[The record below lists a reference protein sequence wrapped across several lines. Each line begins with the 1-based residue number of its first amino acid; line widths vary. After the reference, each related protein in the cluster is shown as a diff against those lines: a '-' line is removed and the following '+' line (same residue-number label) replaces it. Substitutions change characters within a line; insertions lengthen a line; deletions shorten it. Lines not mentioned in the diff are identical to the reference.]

1 MALGESFSL
10 AEKHNRD
17 LVPFFLSFAGPE
29 SSSKLPRF
37 KLNAW
42 LTLFSKFTNP
52 KALHSTDV
60 LHSLYLSLL
69 SHPDRSLQRL
79 SLTCLLAY
87 KSAHLSPH
95 EDGLTAL
102 LDDTRWREE
111 LTALDMDKFQS
122 QDRPELVGVIIRLLF
137 GMMLEKRGRSR
148 GVDRR
153 AAILGALGGC
163 TDQELE
169 LLVDLMLRP
178 MESDSSARREGEFG
192 LRAVPAIISEKQQ
205 VGYLTLLG
213 DVLKNLGPRLIA
225 CWPALLGTTI
235 DLLGHSQS
243 RIESAQQQIVGAEAP
258 EDEADMEELD
268 DVDELGSSSKI
279 TRSVRQL
286 GLKRFA
292 DFFRNPGAFDFAPYM
307 GESFRAFISPR
318 LPTLDR
324 ENTQAPSAL
333 LEIVYAWTLEREH
346 MRFLVDF
353 DSRTLPQVY
362 ACLVATNVK
371 PAVISRI
378 FDIVDRILA
387 FPTDEFMTERVIK
400 PHASLLLTNLALL
413 VERTQGVAVVSS
425 PLGQRQIGILSEI
438 AQYLTDATQ
447 AATLLGLFSPLLRKP
462 PKLVAEKVKV
472 NLLKITSNLLPLI
485 PDLSDRSTH
494 VFIKTYDLLAR
505 LFQSLRSSQA
515 RIALVTAFHRL
526 AQLNPTLQPLAD
538 LLGSLNAYSAR
549 RIDEPNFDCRLEAF
563 ATLNETSYISLTNED
578 WLAVLYNMLSFIQDA
593 NELAVRTN
601 ASYTLKRFV
610 DLVASSTGPEYE
622 AQFVRMLYP
631 GLKNG
636 LRSKNELVRAE
647 VLGVIAYAVT
657 KCDRI
662 DFLREMQVLLAGGD
676 EEANFFNNIHHVQI
690 HRRTRALRRLG
701 DQCAEHCLRSTTL
714 ADIFVPLVSNYI
726 VTAASLDHH
735 LVNEAIITTGRMAKQ
750 LAWGAYYALVQR
762 YLKLSRDRD
771 ESERVYVRTLV
782 AVLENFHFP
791 MEEIVPPLVLDV
803 DADAEEDDGEP
814 DDPSSNTVSS
824 NNMTSPPAQLMDT
837 GKIADAVNLR
847 LLPNLLHHL
856 EKRDVTED
864 SLRIPISIGIV
875 RVAKHLPEAT
885 REPQIARLLTIL
897 SQILRSKSPETR
909 DLTRDTLCRIAVILG
924 SSYLPIMMR
933 EMRGALLR
941 GPQLHVLAYVVHA
954 LLAYVTTT
962 EHAESFQA
970 LDGCVGDVAHVSAEV
985 VFGESGKDV
994 QSEDFKTKMR
1004 EVRSSSA
1011 KGLDSF
1017 AIMAK
1022 YITPSNTSGL
1032 LYPLRS
1038 IMQET
1043 QSVKTI
1049 QLVDEVLRRVAS
1061 GLNSNKHLAPAEL
1074 LVLCH
1079 TLISQN
1085 ARFLKDV
1092 TSSRKRKGTLK
1103 GDAIVQI
1110 KRQVTVETDHYGN
1123 NSFR

>member
-1 MALGESFSL
+1 M
-10 AEKHNRD
+10 
-17 LVPFFLSFAGPE
+17 
-29 SSSKLPRF
+29 
-37 KLNAW
+37 
-42 LTLFSKFTNP
+42 
-52 KALHSTDV
+52 
-60 LHSLYLSLL
+60 
-69 SHPDRSLQRL
+69 
-79 SLTCLLAY
+79 
-87 KSAHLSPH
+87 
-95 EDGLTAL
+95 
-102 LDDTRWREE
+102 
-111 LTALDMDKFQS
+111 
-122 QDRPELVGVIIRLLF
+122 
-137 GMMLEKRGRSR
+137 
-148 GVDRR
+148 
-153 AAILGALGGC
+153 
-163 TDQELE
+163 
-169 LLVDLMLRP
+169 
-178 MESDSSARREGEFG
+178 
-192 LRAVPAIISEKQQ
+192 PASISEKQY

-213 DVLKNLGPRLIA
+213 DVLKHLGPQLVA

-235 DLLGHSQS
+235 DLLGHSQA
-243 RIESAQQQIVGAEAP
+243 RIMSTQQQLVSP
-258 EDEADMEELD
+258 EDTEDDGDLEDLD
-268 DVDELGSSSKI
+268 DVDDSGSSSKI

-292 DFFRNPGAFDFAPYM
+292 DFFRNPATFDFAPYM
-307 GESFRAFISPR
+307 RESFRSFVSPR

-333 LEIVYAWTLEREH
+333 LELVYTCTLEREH
-346 MRFLVDF
+346 VRFLVDF

-387 FPTDEFMTERVIK
+387 FSTADEFIAEHVVK
-400 PHASLLLTNLALL
+400 PYVSLLLTNIALL
-413 VERTQGVAVVSS
+413 VERTKGVAVVSS

-462 PKLVAEKVKV
+462 SKLVAEKVKV

-485 PDLSDRSTH
+485 SDLSDPSTS
-494 VFIKTYDLLAR
+494 VFAKTYDLLAR
-505 LFQSLRSSQA
+505 LFQALRSSQA
-515 RIALVTAFHRL
+515 RTALVAAFHCL
-526 AQLNPTLQPLAD
+526 AQLNPSLQSLAN
-538 LLGSLNAYSAR
+538 LLRSLNAYSAR

-563 ATLNETSYISLTNED
+563 ATLNEKLYISLTTAD
-578 WLAVLYNMLSFIQDA
+578 WLPVLYNMLSFIQDA

-610 DLVASSTGPEYE
+610 DLVASSADPEHE

-662 DFLREMQVLLAGGD
+662 DFLRELQVLLAGGD

-690 HRRTRALRRLG
+690 HRRARALRRLG
-701 DQCAEHCLRSTTL
+701 DQCDEHRLCSTTL

-762 YLKLSRDRD
+762 YLRSSRLRD

-791 MEEIVPPLVLDV
+791 MEEIVPPGVPETADV
-803 DADAEEDDGEP
+803 DADAEEDDGDP
-814 DDPSSNTVSS
+814 DDAPS
-824 NNMTSPPAQLMDT
+824 NNVISLPAQPMDK

-864 SLRIPISIGIV
+864 SLRIPISIGIIK
-875 RVAKHLPEAT
+875 VAKHLPEAT

-897 SQILRSKSPETR
+897 SQILRSKSQETR

-924 SSYLPIMMR
+924 SSYLPVMMR

-941 GPQLHVLAYVVHA
+941 GPQLHVLAYVAHA
-954 LLAYVTTT
+954 LLAYVSTA
-962 EHAESFQA
+962 EHVESFQV
-970 LDGCVGDVAHVSAEV
+970 LDGCVNEVAHVSAEV

-1022 YITPSNTSGL
+1022 YITPSNISGL

-1049 QLVDEVLRRVAS
+1049 QRVDEVLRRVAS
-1061 GLNSNKHLAPAEL
+1061 GLNSNKHLAPTEL

-1085 ARFLKDV
+1085 ARFLKDAP
-1092 TSSRKRKGTLK
+1092 SSMKRKGAVK
-1103 GDAIVQI
+1103 RDAIVQI
-1110 KRQVTVETDHYGN
+1110 KRQVTTETDHYGN

>member
-1 MALGESFSL
+1 MTLGESFTL

-42 LTLFSKFTNP
+42 LTLFSKFKNP
-52 KALHSTDV
+52 KALHSTDI

-79 SLTCLLAY
+79 SLICLLAY
-87 KSAHLSPH
+87 KSVHLAPH
-95 EDGLTAL
+95 EDRLTAL

-111 LTALDMDKFQS
+111 LTALDMDKFQP
-122 QDRPELVGVIIRLLF
+122 QDRPELLGVIIRLLF

-153 AAILGALGGC
+153 AAILGTLGGC

-178 MESDSSARREGEFG
+178 MESDSSARREGEFA
-192 LRAVPAIISEKQQ
+192 LRVVPAIISEKQQ

-235 DLLGHSQS
+235 DLLGHSQA
-243 RIESAQQQIVGAEAP
+243 RIDSAQQQTVGVEVP
-258 EDEADMEELD
+258 EDEAEMEELD

-292 DFFRNPGAFDFAPYM
+292 DFFRNSGAFDFAPYM
-307 GESFRAFISPR
+307 RESFRAFISPR

-333 LEIVYAWTLEREH
+333 LEIIYAWTLEREH
-346 MRFLVDF
+346 VRFLVDF
-353 DSRTLPQVY
+353 DARTLPQVY

-387 FPTDEFMTERVIK
+387 FPNDEFMTEHVIK

-462 PKLVAEKVKV
+462 SRLVAEKVKV

-485 PDLSDRSTH
+485 PDLSDRSTP
-494 VFIKTYDLLAR
+494 VFAKTYDLLAR

-515 RIALVTAFHRL
+515 RIALVAAFHRL
-526 AQLNPTLQPLAD
+526 AQLNSSLEPLAN

-549 RIDEPNFDCRLEAF
+549 RIDEPDFDCRLEAF
-563 ATLNETSYISLTNED
+563 ETLNETLYISLTKED

-593 NELAVRTN
+593 NELAVRSN
-601 ASYTLKRFV
+601 ASYTFRRFV
-610 DLVASSTGPEYE
+610 DLVASSTDPEYE

-662 DFLREMQVLLAGGD
+662 DFLKEMQVLLAGGD

-735 LVNEAIITTGRMAKQ
+735 LINEAIITTGRMAKQ

-791 MEEIVPPLVLDV
+791 MEEIAPPQVLEIADV
-803 DADAEEDDGEP
+803 DADAEEEDGDP
-814 DDPSSNTVSS
+814 DVPSSNNV
-824 NNMTSPPAQLMDT
+824 TSPPALLIDT

-864 SLRIPISIGIV
+864 GLRIPISIGIV
-875 RVAKHLPEAT
+875 KVAKHLPEAT

-897 SQILRSKSPETR
+897 SQILRSKSQETR

-941 GPQLHVLAYVVHA
+941 GPQLHVLAYVAHA

-970 LDGCVGDVAHVSAEV
+970 LDSCVGDVAHISAEV

-1022 YITPSNTSGL
+1022 FITPSNVSGL

-1085 ARFLKDV
+1085 ARFLKDAA
-1092 TSSRKRKGTLK
+1092 SSRKRKGTLK

-1110 KRQVTVETDHYGN
+1110 KRHVTAETDHYGN